1 MSKEPFYPVQV
12 FWSDEDEGYIAIVP
26 DLPGC
31 SAFGETAEEAIRE
44 ARDAIEAWL
53 QAARAGG
60 DQIPEPSKPPLHRK
74 YSGKFVV
81 RVPRNLHGQLVA
93 AAEEEGV
100 SLNQFV
106 NVLLSEGITRHK
118 LSASYTHSYQSGTA
132 VLGWF
137 SGLSSTTTYG
147 ANLVTTFGAY
157 SERSSSPVYPFC
169 NEDDISVGRIF
180 VPTHLGPVTQKVT
193 HG

>member
-1 MSKEPFYPVQV
+1 MSNEPFYPVQV
-12 FWSDEDEGYIAIVP
+12 FWSDEDEGYIAIAP

-60 DQIPEPSKPPLHRK
+60 DQIPEPSKLPLHRK

-81 RVPRNLHGQLVA
+81 RVPRNLHAQLVSS
-93 AAEEEGV
+93 AEEEGV

-106 NVLLSEGITRHK
+106 NVLLSEGVTRHK
-118 LSASYTHSYQSGTA
+118 LSTSCTYFHQSNLG
-132 VLGWF
+132 VLWL
-137 SGLSSTTTYG
+137 SGLFSTTSNG
-147 ANLVTTFGAY
+147 SKLVTTCGAHT
-157 SERSSSPVYPFC
+157 ELSSAPTYLFC
-169 NEDDISVGRIF
+169 NENDISGRVF
-180 VPTHLGPVTQKVT
+180 VPTHLGPITQKAT